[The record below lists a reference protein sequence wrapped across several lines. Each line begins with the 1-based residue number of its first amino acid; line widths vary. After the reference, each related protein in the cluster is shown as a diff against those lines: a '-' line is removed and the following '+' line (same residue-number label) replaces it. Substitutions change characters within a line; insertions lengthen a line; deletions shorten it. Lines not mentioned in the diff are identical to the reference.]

1 MKITSMLK
9 LINFFPE
16 NKLHKKNT
24 DILLDDQYEIFYLN
38 LSDFTKN
45 D

>member
-1 MKITSMLK
+1 MLK
-9 LINFFPE
+9 LINFFQKI
-16 NKLHKKNT
+16 NCIKNT

>member
-16 NKLHKKNT
+16 NKLHKKT